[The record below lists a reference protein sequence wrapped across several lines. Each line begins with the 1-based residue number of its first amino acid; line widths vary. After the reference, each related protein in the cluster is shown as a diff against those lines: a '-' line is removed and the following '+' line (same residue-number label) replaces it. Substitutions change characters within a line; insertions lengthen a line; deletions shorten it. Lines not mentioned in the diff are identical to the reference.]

1 MSGIKDLIPK
11 KVLTS
16 MKNFIP
22 SHLQIETVNRLC
34 NARCPMCP
42 IQFVPDY
49 DAIPED
55 LESHTGLARPAEI
68 MPLERF
74 ERIIDKMKKYT
85 NEIKFLSLHGC
96 GEPLL
101 DKTLAEKVRYARMAG
116 FRNVGFTSNCSALT
130 PETSEKLLKA
140 GLTTIIPSIDGIKA
154 ATHEK
159 IRPRTD
165 FDKIVDNV
173 NQFIAI
179 RNQLGSDCKLVV
191 RMVKQQDNLAEWPD
205 YKAYWESKLDASK
218 GDQCVGFEI
227 HNTGG
232 KVENYD
238 FKRLTKV
245 AESTVAFLS
254 KSQMTQVTPEEL
266 YRLNSVP
273 NAEHVSIEQS
283 DLEKLFLC
291 PDLFTRLSIF
301 ASGRIALCSADQ
313 AEYHPIGNI
322 LDFNDPVDAFNSAI
336 FNGYRTRWMNR
347 KISKD
352 KNCFNCTVVVSR
364 FHKHSQ

>member
-1 MSGIKDLIPK
+1 MK
-11 KVLTS
+11 K
-16 MKNFIP
+16 FIP
-22 SHLQIETVNRLC
+22 SHLQIETVNRQC
-34 NARCPMCP
+34 NARCPMCT
-42 IQFVPDY
+42 IQFVPDFE
-49 DAIPED
+49 AIPED
-55 LESHTGLARPAEI
+55 LESHTGRARPAEI

-74 ERIIDKMKKYT
+74 KKIIDKMKKYT
-85 NEIKFLSLHGC
+85 REIKFISLHGC

-101 DKTLAEKVRYARMAG
+101 DKSLVDKVRYARMAG

-130 PETSEKLLKA
+130 PATSEKLLKA
-140 GLTTIIPSIDGIKA
+140 GLTCIIPSIDGFKA
-154 ATHEK
+154 ETHEK

-179 RNQLGSDCKLVV
+179 RNRLGSECKLVV
-191 RMVKQQDNLAEWPD
+191 RMVKQQDNQAEWPD
-205 YKAYWESKLDASK
+205 YQAYWESRLDASK

-232 KVENYD
+232 KVENYEN
-238 FKRLTKV
+238 KRLTKE

-254 KSQMTQVTPEEL
+254 ESQMPPVTPEEL
-266 YRLNSVP
+266 YRLNFVP
-273 NAEHVSIEQS
+273 DADHVCIEQP
-283 DLEKLFLC
+283 DLERMFLC

-322 LDFNDPVDAFNSAI
+322 LDYDDPADAFNSEV

-347 KISKD
+347 NVGND

-364 FHKHSQ
+364 FHKHSKS